1 MEADVNTEELTK
13 VELIKIIDVP
23 PVCELTPSSVVG
35 GVVNFVD
42 EEGDPAT
49 ATESCCN
56 AWGYLWTGTSC
67 VQQSVAP
74 QPQPQQAPPPVIG
87 GVELLRPSEG
97 VTTGF
102 QVLTYQ
108 GALTKNELLKSGSRF
123 VLPYGA
129 SMSFNAELLVT
140 EYDKVNGIT
149 GVEKQAFEGI
159 IYAQY
164 DDASPDVTIT
174 VTRLKRIGDLSAVG
188 LIVTNVG
195 NQIVFEI
202 EDSGTS
208 IGDINS
214 ALRIDYVLARN

>member
-1 MEADVNTEELTK
+1 M
-13 VELIKIIDVP
+13 
-23 PVCELTPSSVVG
+23 
-35 GVVNFVD
+35 
-42 EEGDPAT
+42 
-49 ATESCCN
+49 
-56 AWGYLWTGTSC
+56 
-67 VQQSVAP
+67 
-74 QPQPQQAPPPVIG
+74 
-87 GVELLRPSEG
+87 RPSEG

-108 GALTKNELLKSGSRF
+108 GALTKNELRIGGGRF

-164 DDASPDVTIT
+164 DDASPDVTIA
-174 VTRLKRIGDLSAVG
+174 VTRLKRTGDLSAVG

-195 NQIVFEI
+195 NQIIFEI
-202 EDSGTS
+202 EDSGSS